1 MRIGSQDGPVAAT
14 QRWAGHLPTPLWQD
28 YDNKGVTKRPCG
40 SSGRAYTR
48 TDRFAL
54 ETRMRPAVVSTAA
67 LFLVSLNTSC
77 DRSPPTDP
85 HRPLALRVEAGP
97 VPDAK
102 NFVAHLSGAN
112 EVPTHDTRAVG
123 EIKLQLSEDGTEVE
137 YRLISSN
144 IDNVFMAHIHVAPAG
159 VNGPIVVFLFG
170 PVAPGGGRGDGVLAH
185 GTFTAANLIG
195 PLAGHPLSDLIA
207 ALSTGGA
214 YANVHTNDGV
224 APTNTGPGDFPGG
237 EIRGQIDVAG
247 PTP

>member
-1 MRIGSQDGPVAAT
+1 MRVGCRAGPVAAA
-14 QRWAGHLPTPLWQD
+14 QRCAGHLPTALWQD
-28 YDNKGVTKRPCG
+28 YDNNGVSALAAFRGGGTLGP
-40 SSGRAYTR
+40 S
-48 TDRFAL
+48 AL
-54 ETRMRPAVVSTAA
+54 EAPMRPAVVSTAA

-85 HRPLALRVEAGP
+85 HRPLALRMEAAR

-102 NFVAHLSGAN
+102 NFVAHLTGGN

-123 EIKLQLSEDGTEVE
+123 QIKLQLSDDGTEVA

-170 PVAPGGGRGDGVLAH
+170 PVAPGGGRVDGVLAH
-185 GTFTAANLIG
+185 GTFTAADLIG

-247 PTP
+247 GV